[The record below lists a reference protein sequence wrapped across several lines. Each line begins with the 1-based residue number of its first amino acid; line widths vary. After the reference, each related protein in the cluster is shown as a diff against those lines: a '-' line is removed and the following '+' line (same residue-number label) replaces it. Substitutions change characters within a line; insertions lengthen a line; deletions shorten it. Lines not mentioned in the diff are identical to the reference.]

1 MPVAWKSGTVYMWRP
16 CDQCALRWET
26 EYQLTVAGDLAARQA
41 QAERELG
48 DTGLRRIASFT
59 FDSFQPERLHSK
71 RLEEHPLALAQAW
84 LEAIGDRPHGDY
96 ADDSFPPPAL
106 YFYSPGKGRG
116 KTHLAGA
123 MANAA
128 RARGKLVAFLEETS
142 YLERRWSC
150 QLTEI
155 ERLTALPGDHAWLTV
170 IDDLGQRGKASEA
183 VADAWYAVI
192 NRRWLKR
199 GWTIFT
205 SNRFP
210 EELVDQGTINEAT
223 YSRLMQMI
231 GMRGVFFD
239 GEDRRLA

>member
-1 MPVAWKSGTVYMWRP
+1 MFEFIARDKLDLHRLLATGHTPLCRKYAITSKAMLLRARYRAVA
-16 CDQCALRWET
+16 
-26 EYQLTVAGDLAARQA
+26 
-41 QAERELG
+41 
-48 DTGLRRIASFT
+48 RRIWR
-59 FDSFQPERLHSK
+59 ERL
-71 RLEEHPLALAQAW
+71 RT
-84 LEAIGDRPHGDY
+84 R
-96 ADDSFPPPAL
+96 
-106 YFYSPGKGRG
+106 
-116 KTHLAGA
+116 
-123 MANAA
+123 

-150 QLTEI
+150 PLTEI

-183 VADAWYAVI
+183 MADAWYAVI

-223 YSRLMQMI
+223 FSRLMQLI
-231 GMRGVFFD
+231 GMRMVFFN
-239 GEDRRLA
+239 GEVRRLR

>member
-1 MPVAWKSGTVYMWRP
+1 MWRP
-16 CDQCALRWET
+16 CEWCVARWEQD
-26 EYQLTVAGDLAARQA
+26 YQATVAQDVAARQA

-48 DTGLRRIASFT
+48 DTGLNRIVPFT
-59 FDSFQPERLHSK
+59 FDTFDARWLQSAR
-71 RLEEHPLALAQAW
+71 REEHPLTIARRW
-84 LEAIGDRPHGDY
+84 LHGIGNLLHGSYRDETL
-96 ADDSFPPPAL
+96 PAPGL

-123 MANAA
+123 IANAA
-128 RARGKLVAFLEETS
+128 RAKGKLVAFLEETS
-142 YLERRWSC
+142 YLERRRSC
-150 QLTEI
+150 QLMEI

-170 IDDLGQRGKASEA
+170 IDDLGQRGKASES

-192 NRRWLKR
+192 NRRWLKA

-210 EELVDQGTINEAT
+210 EELVAQGTINEAT

-231 GMRGVFFD
+231 GMRVVFFD